1 VTPDSPASLRKAKQ
15 LAPEKATLPTTFN
28 PVALSAIQGFI
39 DKGNSALSSAA
50 AQREYRNAIVALD
63 NFRTIEFYQSQGNT
77 SPPVPQLDSVSKIKS
92 FLNAGDIAANTKSAM
107 IYTFLS
113 GTTQDNPY
121 DGTSLNLFAV
131 TSTSDVIYRTIP
143 LAGIGIE
150 ENVLDFINASVNPSS
165 EDQDYKNPA
174 SSLYD
179 LIFRPLKD
187 ALSVFQVNNL
197 IFSTDNLFR
206 TIPLAALYD
215 KQTSKFLVEDFSNS
229 VSPSF
234 QVIEKDRYKSLK
246 GANVLK
252 MGATAFGSST
262 PLLSVRTELENIAQ
276 IELQNSPS
284 IRHSPIYL
292 NDQFSSSNL
301 KTLIAKNDAPI
312 VHFSTHG
319 ETPSDSESYI
329 LLGSNNSSG
338 KSDRLN
344 ASDIRQLKDLSN
356 KDLVVFGTCRSFSGR
371 SVPDFDYSTSG
382 AALAAGVKSVI
393 GSRWRVDDSGTM
405 VAMTGFYQE
414 LLGNGL
420 SKTKALQEAQKSM
433 LLGNVKVTNVA
444 GTTDRAELS
453 IKDIKVISSEYGQ
466 KDIKAKIA
474 SDTSYLKNP
483 FYWAAFSLI
492 GNPW

>member
-1 VTPDSPASLRKAKQ
+1 
-15 LAPEKATLPTTFN
+15 
-28 PVALSAIQGFI
+28 
-39 DKGNSALSSAA
+39 
-50 AQREYRNAIVALD
+50 
-63 NFRTIEFYQSQGNT
+63 
-77 SPPVPQLDSVSKIKS
+77 
-92 FLNAGDIAANTKSAM
+92 
-107 IYTFLS
+107 
-113 GTTQDNPY
+113 
-121 DGTSLNLFAV
+121 
-131 TSTSDVIYRTIP
+131 
-143 LAGIGIE
+143 
-150 ENVLDFINASVNPSS
+150 
-165 EDQDYKNPA
+165 
-174 SSLYD
+174 
-179 LIFRPLKD
+179 
-187 ALSVFQVNNL
+187 
-197 IFSTDNLFR
+197 
-206 TIPLAALYD
+206 
-215 KQTSKFLVEDFSNS
+215 
-229 VSPSF
+229 
-234 QVIEKDRYKSLK
+234 
-246 GANVLK
+246 
-252 MGATAFGSST
+252 